1 MAPNAHFQN
10 VTAKPASLAFLLTLG
25 TALVGL
31 GQNTDR
37 PNFVLI
43 FADDLGYGDLAPSSI
58 PSYKAG

>member
-1 MAPNAHFQN
+1 
-10 VTAKPASLAFLLTLG
+10 LG